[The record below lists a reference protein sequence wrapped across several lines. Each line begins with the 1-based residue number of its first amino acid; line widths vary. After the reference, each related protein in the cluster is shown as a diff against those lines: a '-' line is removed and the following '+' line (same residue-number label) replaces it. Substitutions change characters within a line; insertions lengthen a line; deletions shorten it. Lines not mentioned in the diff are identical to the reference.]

1 MTEKRE
7 NSVHVKL
14 SDDADKAL
22 ELLVITQSGGTT
34 KAAIA
39 ASLLERGLLG
49 EAHAI
54 RMALARLSRQ
64 GSSGRPVE

>member
-1 MTEKRE
+1 MPDKRE
-7 NSVHVKL
+7 NTVHVKL

-39 ASLLERGLLG
+39 ASLLERCLLG

-54 RMALARLSRQ
+54 RVAVSRLSRQ
-64 GSSGRPVE
+64 GIAARIGE